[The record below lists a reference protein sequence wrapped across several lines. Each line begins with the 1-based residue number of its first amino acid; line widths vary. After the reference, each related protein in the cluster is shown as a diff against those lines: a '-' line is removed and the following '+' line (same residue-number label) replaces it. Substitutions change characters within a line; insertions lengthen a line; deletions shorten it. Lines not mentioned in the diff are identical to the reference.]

1 MKKLLLLL
9 CLCLGLGSLLAMPSA
24 KSIFYADSYMLRAQ
38 GVEANYWNPAKL
50 SKDGRTDVWL
60 PLVNFAIYAAN
71 TSLDLETYNF
81 FVSRDT
87 LFAADK
93 IRLLDKVDGRLRF
106 DSGGSLSIFGITMDN
121 VAISASAKYFL
132 KGALAEDYL
141 KILLYGNTEDTY
153 KFMESDTNF
162 SALAYSDVTYG
173 MGGLTLPFIPES
185 IPAIKAGFAA
195 SLLTGIHSIN
205 TQEYNGYI
213 INDSDDGMSVLQEIK
228 LRRGIGGVGLKGML
242 GVYSEITP
250 ELEAGIT
257 LDNIAGFIRWSLKS
271 QLDSYHFS
279 ADSVFVANIDEDFYL
294 QETESR
300 NIKPFTTTLPPELR
314 LAALYKHKY
323 AAVSADWVHGFK
335 ETASTSAIGTLSLGA
350 SFLPYKAVGLSWG
363 ISLPNSHNP
372 LKVSYGIEFKTRI
385 SDFGLAVQSYDS
397 VLPGYKSKG
406 VSLGLFISSGY

>member
-1 MKKLLLLL
+1 
-9 CLCLGLGSLLAMPSA
+9 
-24 KSIFYADSYMLRAQ
+24 
-38 GVEANYWNPAKL
+38 
-50 SKDGRTDVWL
+50 
-60 PLVNFAIYAAN
+60 
-71 TSLDLETYNF
+71 
-81 FVSRDT
+81 
-87 LFAADK
+87 
-93 IRLLDKVDGRLRF
+93 
-106 DSGGSLSIFGITMDN
+106 
-121 VAISASAKYFL
+121 
-132 KGALAEDYL
+132 
-141 KILLYGNTEDTY
+141 
-153 KFMESDTNF
+153 
-162 SALAYSDVTYG
+162 
-173 MGGLTLPFIPES
+173 
-185 IPAIKAGFAA
+185 
-195 SLLTGIHSIN
+195 
-205 TQEYNGYI
+205 
-213 INDSDDGMSVLQEIK
+213 
-228 LRRGIGGVGLKGML
+228 VGLKGML